1 MAQFIVRAHP
11 MAGSTCERAASRFSN
26 AADSP
31 PTSVGLSK
39 CGVGKDLDL
48 GMIWGPKPRNFS
60 SAIPVHLLGAKNQYA
75 CNIFGFQNS
84 SWSPSS
90 VAWSSIPRLMQYYCI
105 WRFSWVQKKVQNLN
119 LPKIKTQELQFQSW
133 RKIVVFH
140 PFVAIQY
147 NECRWMLI
155 LNRIGW

>member
-11 MAGSTCERAASRFSN
+11 MAGSTCERAASRFSD

-31 PTSVGLSK
+31 PTSVVFSK
-39 CGVGKDLDL
+39 CGVGENLDL

-60 SAIPVHLLGAKNQYA
+60 SATLVHLLGAKNQYA
-75 CNIFGFQNS
+75 SNIFGFQNS
-84 SWSPSS
+84 SWCPSL
-90 VAWSSIPRLMQYYCI
+90 VAWSSIPRLMQYYLYLEI
-105 WRFSWVQKKVQNLN
+105 LGSKKNVQNPN
-119 LPKIKTQELQFQSW
+119 LPKVKTQELQFQSW

-155 LNRIGW
+155 LNRIRW